1 MSDVTAY
8 VLLRILSFLHELPS
22 PLPDT
27 MHSES
32 SHLPNNPFSLAG
44 HCALVT
50 GSTQG
55 VGAAIAIAIARAGGN
70 VCLHGLSVDQHAQQT
85 LAACQR
91 YGVEVAMVTSDL
103 TDPAE
108 EMAESLAD
116 RVAEVMPGVDLLVN
130 NAGTFIDLP
139 FLKMTRSRYQQTMR
153 LNVDAPFFLTQEY
166 ARRWIAA
173 AVAGR
178 VLMTGSINGLLAEP
192 DHVAYDA
199 SKGAVAAMVRS
210 LCVSLAPMNIR
221 VNSMAPGL
229 VRTPLTAA
237 VLDADTE
244 MKRWMQLHTPNGA
257 VPDADVCGDTAV
269 FLLSDAATHIHGQT
283 ILVDGGMSVWQQP
296 DLPASLR
303 GRFP

>member
-1 MSDVTAY
+1 MHTEQTD
-8 VLLRILSFLHELPS
+8 S
-22 PLPDT
+22 PR
-27 MHSES
+27 
-32 SHLPNNPFSLAG
+32 NPFTLAG
-44 HCALVT
+44 HSALVT

-55 VGAAIAIAIARAGGN
+55 VGAAIAISIARAGGN
-70 VCLHGLSVDQHAQQT
+70 VCLHGLTVDQHASQT
-85 LAACQR
+85 LETCKR
-91 YGVEVAMVTSDL
+91 YGVQVEMITSDL

-108 EMAESLAD
+108 NMALLLAD

-139 FLKMTRSRYQQTMR
+139 FLEMTRSRYEKTMR
-153 LNVDAPFFLTQEY
+153 LNVDAPFFLTQEF
-166 ARRWIAA
+166 ARRW
-173 AVAGR
+173 VASSISGR

-210 LCVSLAPMNIR
+210 LCVALAPLNIR

-229 VRTPLTAA
+229 VRTPLTGA
-237 VLDADTE
+237 VLDADDDV
-244 MKRWMQLHTPNGA
+244 KRWMQLHTPNGT
-257 VPDADVCGDTAV
+257 VPDASVCGDTAV
-269 FLLSDAATHIHGQT
+269 FLLSDAAAHIHGQT

-303 GRFP
+303 GKLS